1 MFLIDFCFYSE
12 IINML
17 FQDST
22 NNSDERNVSETN
34 MEDDEE
40 NKNTEINRL
49 QQEIERKNNILLQL
63 KAELERQEDYKNLQE
78 QCK

>member
-1 MFLIDFCFYSE
+1 MK
-12 IINML
+12 
-17 FQDST
+17 
-22 NNSDERNVSETN
+22 
-34 MEDDEE
+34 EDDEE

-49 QQEIERKNNILLQL
+49 QDEIEKKNNILLQL

>member
-1 MFLIDFCFYSE
+1 
-12 IINML
+12 
-17 FQDST
+17 
-22 NNSDERNVSETN
+22 

-49 QQEIERKNNILLQL
+49 QEEIERKNDILLQL
-63 KAELERQEDYKNLQE
+63 KAELERQEDYKKLQQ

>member
-1 MFLIDFCFYSE
+1 M
-12 IINML
+12 
-17 FQDST
+17 FQDSKKIF
-22 NNSDERNVSETN
+22 DGQHVSESN
-34 MEDDEE
+34 MEYNDE

-49 QQEIERKNNILLQL
+49 QEEIERKNDILLQL